1 MDIPTQRAQYIDMIV
16 QQGFKYIGP
25 VTREDIEPRALEI
38 MDKQRKGTEAVVEY
52 FAFERKGLPTIVQ
65 WRLIPTFEN

>member
-16 QQGFKYIGP
+16 QQGFEYIGP
-25 VTREDIEPRALEI
+25 LTREDIDPKALEI
-38 MDKQRKGTEAVVEY
+38 MDKRRKGTEAVVEY

-65 WRLIPTFEN
+65 WRLIPTMEN

>member
-1 MDIPTQRAQYIDMIV
+1 MDIPTQRAHYIDMFV

-25 VTREDIEPRALEI
+25 LTREDIEPKALDI
-38 MDKQRKGTEAVVEY
+38 MDKLLKGTETVVEY
-52 FAFERKGLPTIVQ
+52 FAFEVEGLPTVIQ